1 MENGMPA
8 IAKILIFTGLIL
20 LAGGLLLWGLAKFP
34 GLRSMPGD
42 MVFKRE
48 NFTFYF
54 PLGTS
59 ILISIL
65 LTLIIFLWQKFGGR

>member
-1 MENGMPA
+1 MENGMPT

-20 LAGGLLLWGLAKFP
+20 IVGGLLLWGFTKFS
-34 GLRSMPGD
+34 GLRSLPGD
-42 MVFKRE
+42 MVFKRD

-59 ILISIL
+59 ILISLL
-65 LTLIIFLWQKFGGR
+65 LTLIILLWRKFSG